1 MSLFDNL
8 FFIFGRGGGILL
20 LKKQV
25 EKREKP
31 LDVNR
36 QIWEENIIAK
46 ENGGEKDFDY
56 DF

>member
-1 MSLFDNL
+1 M
-8 FFIFGRGGGILL
+8 GGGGGILL